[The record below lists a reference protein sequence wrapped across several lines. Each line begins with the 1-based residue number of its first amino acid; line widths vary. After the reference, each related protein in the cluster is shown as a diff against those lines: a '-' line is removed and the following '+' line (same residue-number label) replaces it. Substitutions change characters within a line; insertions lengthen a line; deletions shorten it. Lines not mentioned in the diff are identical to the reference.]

1 MLRSSL
7 ECPCSL
13 DVFWEWRWR
22 WPGSGL
28 ITPYRREQL
37 ENDAGL
43 RVLGFLPVIESWRA
57 MVRAPLID
65 LRHFSFSW
73 PRRERLARIF
83 DDRSGGAA
91 EMLFGLKLVIDD
103 NVELQSA
110 KVIGITSPR
119 AGDGKTTLAFNLAS
133 SIAAGLTSLQ
143 AEVAHI
149 MAVVRTRLADMDVG
163 RARSPPRGTHYWRDV
178 YG

>member
-1 MLRSSL
+1 LL
-7 ECPCSL
+7 VECFLGVALALARERFDHS
-13 DVFWEWRWR
+13 
-22 WPGSGL
+22 
-28 ITPYRREQL
+28 IQTREQL

-103 NVELQSA
+103 NVESKSA

-149 MAVVRTRLADMDVG
+149 MAVVRTRLADMDVTYN
-163 RARSPPRGTHYWRDV
+163 PRRHLSFAEGV
-178 YG
+178 S